1 MTLSHKHM
9 DDVIMQSHALHH
21 PINTRITS
29 SRCCTRDIMA
39 ISRVTP
45 SCVCQVPPLLTHAPV
60 QLLDCIPIGPMVAA
74 AGEFWGREVRS
85 VDVEEGEE

>member
-1 MTLSHKHM
+1 
-9 DDVIMQSHALHH
+9 
-21 PINTRITS
+21 
-29 SRCCTRDIMA
+29 MA